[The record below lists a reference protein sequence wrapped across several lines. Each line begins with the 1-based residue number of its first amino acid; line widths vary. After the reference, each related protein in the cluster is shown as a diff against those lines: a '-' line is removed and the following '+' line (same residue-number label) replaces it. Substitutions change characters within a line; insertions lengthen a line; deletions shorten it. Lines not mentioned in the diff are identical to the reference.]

1 VRGSGRTARGA
12 GGRDALPP
20 GPRMPRA
27 LQAVGWAKR
36 PYPFMKRCQERFG
49 DVFTLRILHSGTWVF
64 LCDPE
69 DVKRI
74 FTAPP
79 GTLGVALANPLL
91 EPVLGPRSVMLLEEP
106 AHMTR
111 RRLMLPPFHGKRTGA
126 DAEMMA
132 EATRQEIARWPLG
145 EPFELWP
152 HMQAITQEVI
162 MRSVFGSGDE
172 ARLGRLRKLLHE
184 LTRALN
190 EPRRLSMAA
199 ALGPRWLAREA
210 GFHAAM
216 APVEEALLEEVDRRR
231 REGENGHKDIVSIL
245 IDARYEDGSAMSER
259 DLRDELMTLLT
270 DGPTSSSLAWVF
282 ERLLRHPEKLARLQ
296 KEVLAEN
303 AADGPI
309 SGDIGLESAHRQGEY
324 MDAVVKETLRLCPP
338 VPVVVRRLLK
348 PMELGGC
355 KLPAG
360 TTVAPCVYLIHRNE
374 EIYPQ
379 PRHFLPERFLE
390 KPPGTYTWIP
400 FGGGTRRCL
409 AASYAELEMKRVLR
423 TVLSEVELRP
433 ADSDSEHARRS
444 AISFSPDK
452 RGRVV
457 AEPRTPT
464 PAPDTAEP
472 WQPSPICS

>member
-1 VRGSGRTARGA
+1 
-12 GGRDALPP
+12 
-20 GPRMPRA
+20 MPRA
-27 LQAVGWAKR
+27 LQALGWARR
-36 PYPFMKRCQERFG
+36 PYPLMKRCQERYG

-69 DVKRI
+69 DVKRV
-74 FTAPP
+74 FTAPK

-91 EPVLGPRSVMLLEEP
+91 LPVLGPRSVMLLEEP
-106 AHMTR
+106 EHMTR
-111 RRLMLPPFHGKRTGA
+111 RRLMLPPFHGERMGA

-132 EATRQEIARWPLG
+132 EVVREEVRRWPAG

-152 HMQAITQEVI
+152 QMQRITQEVI
-162 MRSVFGSGDE
+162 VRSVFGRDE
-172 ARLGRLRKLLHE
+172 EGHLAQVRRLLHE
-184 LTRALN
+184 LTAVLN

-199 ALGPRWLAREA
+199 ALGPRWLARDRGFRAAKAPLEA
-210 GFHAAM
+210 
-216 APVEEALLEEVDRRR
+216 ALLEEVDRRR
-231 REGENGHKDIVSIL
+231 RAGENGRKDIVSIL
-245 IDARYEDGSAMSER
+245 VDGRYEDGSGMSEE

-282 ERLLRHPEKLARLQ
+282 ERLLRHPEKLARLRE
-296 KEVLAEN
+296 EVLSG
-303 AADGPI
+303 AD
-309 SGDIGLESAHRQGEY
+309 DAY

-338 VPVVVRRLLK
+338 VPVVVRRLLE
-348 PMELGGC
+348 PLEVGGHE
-355 KLPAG
+355 LPAG

-379 PRHFLPERFLE
+379 PRQFRPERFLE
-390 KPPGTYTWIP
+390 QPPGTYTWIP

-433 ADSDSEHARRS
+433 ADGDSERARRS

-452 RGRVV
+452 RGRVI
-457 AEPRTPT
+457 AEPRTPV
-464 PAPDTAEP
+464 PAPPPASSWEP
-472 WQPSPICS
+472 KPIYS

>member
-1 VRGSGRTARGA
+1 MKGDGRSIRGT
-12 GGRDALPP
+12 GGRWGLPP
-20 GPRMPRA
+20 GPRMPSA
-27 LQAVGWAKR
+27 VQAIGWARR

-69 DVKRI
+69 DVKRV
-74 FTAPP
+74 FTAPA
-79 GTLGVALANPLL
+79 GSLGMALANPLL
-91 EPVLGPRSVMLLEEP
+91 LPVLGPRSVMLMEEP
-106 AHMTR
+106 DHMTR
-111 RRLMLPPFHGKRTGA
+111 RRMMLPPFHGKRMGA

-132 EATRQEIARWPLG
+132 RVTREAVRSWPLG

-162 MRSVFGSGDE
+162 MRSVFGPEE
-172 ARLGRLRKLLHE
+172 AERLGRLRKLLHQ
-184 LTRALN
+184 LTEALN
-190 EPRRLSMAA
+190 DPGRLSTAA
-199 ALGPRWLAREA
+199 AFGPRWLSRNH
-210 GFHAAM
+210 GFRAAM
-216 APVEEALLEEVDRRR
+216 APVEAALLEEVDRRR
-231 REGENGHKDIVSIL
+231 RAGENGRQDIVSIL
-245 IDARYEDGSAMSER
+245 IEARYEDGSPLGDGE
-259 DLRDELMTLLT
+259 LRDELMTLLT

-296 KEVLAEN
+296 DEVIA
-303 AADGPI
+303 
-309 SGDIGLESAHRQGEY
+309 GEEDTY

-348 PMELGGC
+348 PMELGGYR
-355 KLPAG
+355 LPAG

-374 EIYPQ
+374 EIYPK
-379 PRHFLPERFLE
+379 PRHFLPERFLGQ
-390 KPPGTYTWIP
+390 PPGTYTWIP

-423 TVLSEVELRP
+423 TVLSEVDLRP
-433 ADSDSEHARRS
+433 ADSDSERARRS

-457 AEPRTPT
+457 AEPRTP
-464 PAPDTAEP
+464 APSPRSAEP
-472 WQPSPICS
+472 WQPSPIYS